1 MQTDPNW
8 GNFLYNQETGK
19 IYLLDFGAS
28 REYSRKFVDH
38 YIEVRLCWDRKDCRI
53 VCVCVCVHA
62 IVYSYLLFYPVCV
75 HRSSMLRPW
84 EIDRGSLTGL

>member
-28 REYSRKFVDH
+28 REYPRKFVAD
-38 YIEVRLCWDRKDCRI
+38 YIEVSFCCNRLD
-53 VCVCVCVHA
+53 V
-62 IVYSYLLFYPVCV
+62 
-75 HRSSMLRPW
+75 
-84 EIDRGSLTGL
+84 SLCMPLYV